1 MLSRLPQLTREFQD
15 TFSHP
20 SIPPLPQILSMLSM
34 SLSKQTDNHFFAS
47 VVKSKVFI
55 PMYHDVVLW
64 MLKRDMLVPL
74 HLRIRIVATRELK
87 LRVKAARDLK
97 AARKQVL
104 GGKLQDPN
112 SVVDETHVTT
122 KFPSKSTLFPRNN
135 GSKFGGRF
143 QRKLLVEP
151 GQSDTSDLTSHK
163 DRDDE
168 DQENRS
174 DNSEADDE
182 DSGWCTNEDQLT
194 PSIIYDPGKA
204 TPMQRCWLAAM
215 SDGRHPDIA
224 RRFAL
229 WVLLF
234 TSRVSLTKYHSLCRI
249 NQYFDGKRSDDEILY
264 RAEISRKQLREV
276 LHHYEEYV
284 SKI

>member
-1 MLSRLPQLTREFQD
+1 
-15 TFSHP
+15 
-20 SIPPLPQILSMLSM
+20 M

-47 VVKSKVFI
+47 VVKSKVLI

-104 GGKLQDPN
+104 GGTLQDPN
-112 SVVDETHVTT
+112 SVADGTHATT
-122 KFPSKSTLFPRNN
+122 NSKSTLFPRNN

-143 QRKLLVEP
+143 QRKLLVEA

-163 DRDDE
+163 DRGDE

-174 DNSEADDE
+174 DISEADDE
-182 DSGWCTNEDQLT
+182 DSGWCTSEDQLT

-215 SDGRHPDIA
+215 SDGRDPDIA

-229 WVLLF
+229 WVPFLISP
-234 TSRVSLTKYHSLCRI
+234 TQYHSVCRI